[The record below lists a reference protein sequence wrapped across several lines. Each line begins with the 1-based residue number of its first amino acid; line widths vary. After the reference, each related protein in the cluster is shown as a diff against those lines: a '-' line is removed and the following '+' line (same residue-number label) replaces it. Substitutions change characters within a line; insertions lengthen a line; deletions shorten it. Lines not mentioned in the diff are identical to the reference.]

1 MSQLEP
7 IETIRLAQDLKLDE
21 LPHGCLTRLK
31 VVLSH
36 DGMGQ
41 PIWVPVMVFRGEKPG
56 PVFGI
61 TAALHG
67 NEVNGIPVIHQLFQK
82 LDRNLRGTVVAVP
95 VVNVPGYN
103 ARTRT
108 FTDGVDLNTIMP
120 GKADGTDSEIYAH
133 RLSERLIRH
142 FNFLVDLHTASFG
155 RINSLY
161 VRADLS
167 DEMTAKMAY
176 LQRPQ
181 IILQNQ
187 PSDGTLRGHA
197 MDLGIP
203 AITVEIGNPH
213 LFQPEFIR
221 LSLSGLRAV
230 LSEVGMVRKRH
241 RSPGPPPV
249 LCRSSNWIYA
259 DRGGILEVFPNVKD
273 EVEKGQVIARITTVF
288 GEVVREY
295 RAPYDGI
302 VIGKSVEPVGQS
314 GARIL
319 HLGTKYSDQE
329 LQAFKKE
336 IDVQNLGQMPVD
348 A

>member
-1 MSQLEP
+1 MQA
-7 IETIRLAQDLKLDE
+7 IRTVQSLDLQD

-31 VVLSH
+31 VVLTH
-36 DGMGQ
+36 DGLGQ

-67 NEVNGIPVIHQLFQK
+67 NEVNGIPVIHRLFQK

-103 ARTRT
+103 ARIRT
-108 FTDGVDLNTIMP
+108 FTDGRDLNTLMP
-120 GKADGTDSEIYAH
+120 GSEHGNDANAYAY
-133 RLSERLIRH
+133 RLSDRIIRH
-142 FNFLVDLHTASFG
+142 FNYLVDLHTASFG

-161 VRADLS
+161 VRADLT
-167 DEMTAKMAY
+167 DETTAKMAY

-213 LFQPEFIR
+213 RFQPEFIK
-221 LSLSGLRAV
+221 LSLAGLRAV
-230 LSEVGMVRKRH
+230 LSEAGMMRKRH
-241 RSPGPPPV
+241 RAPSPPPV
-249 LCRSSNWIYA
+249 LCRDSYWIYA
-259 DRGGILEVFPNVKD
+259 DHGGLLEVFPNVTE
-273 EVEKGQVIARITTVF
+273 EVEKGQVIARLSNVF
-288 GEVVREY
+288 GEVIREY
-295 RAPYDGI
+295 RAPENGI
-302 VIGKSVEPVGQS
+302 VIGKSVDPVGQT

-319 HLGTKYSDQE
+319 HLGIKMDE
-329 LQAFKKE
+329 KALQAFKRELDVKNLTAPP
-336 IDVQNLGQMPVD
+336 IDG
-348 A
+348 

>member
-1 MSQLEP
+1 
-7 IETIRLAQDLKLDE
+7 
-21 LPHGCLTRLK
+21 
-31 VVLSH
+31 
-36 DGMGQ
+36 
-41 PIWVPVMVFRGEKPG
+41 MVFRGEKPG

-95 VVNVPGYN
+95 VTNVPGYN

-108 FTDGVDLNTIMP
+108 HTDGTDLNTIMP
-120 GKADGTDSEIYAH
+120 GRVDGNDAQVYAY
-133 RLSERLIRH
+133 RLSQRIVRH

-213 LFQPEFIR
+213 RFQPEFIR

-249 LCRSSNWIYA
+249 LCGNSYWIYA
-259 DRGGILEVFPNVKD
+259 DHGGLLEVFPNVKD
-273 EVEKGQVIARITTVF
+273 DVEKGQVIARLTNVF
-288 GEVVREY
+288 GDVVREY
-295 RAPYDGI
+295 RAPEDGI
-302 VIGKSVEPVGQS
+302 VIGKSVDPVGQT

-319 HLGTKYSDQE
+319 HLGQKYTDHA

-336 IDVQNLGQMPVD
+336 IDVQSLGMPVD
-348 A
+348 S

>member
-1 MSQLEP
+1 MQENET
-7 IETIRLAQDLKLDE
+7 IETIRLAQELDLE
-21 LPHGCLTRLK
+21 SLPHGCLTRLK

-36 DGMGQ
+36 NGLGQ
-41 PIWVPVMVFRGEKPG
+41 PVWVPVMVYRGEKPG

-95 VVNVPGYN
+95 VVNVPGFN

-108 FTDGVDLNTIMP
+108 FPDGTDLNTIMP
-120 GKADGTDSEIYAH
+120 GKKNGNDSHVYAH
-133 RLSERLIRH
+133 RLSERIIRH
-142 FNFLVDLHTASFG
+142 FDYLVDLHTASFG

-167 DEMTAKMAY
+167 DAMTAKMAY

-213 LFQPEFIR
+213 RFQPEFIR

-230 LSEVGMVRKRH
+230 LSEAGMVRKRH

-249 LCRSSNWIYA
+249 LCRSSYWIYA
-259 DRGGILEVFPNVKD
+259 DHGGLLEVFPNVRDNVAKD
-273 EVEKGQVIARITTVF
+273 QVIGRVTNVF
-288 GEVVREY
+288 GEVIREY
-295 RAPYDGI
+295 RAPEDGV
-302 VIGKSVEPVGQS
+302 VIGKSVDPVGQT

-319 HLGTKYSDQE
+319 HLGIKYSDQA
-329 LQAFKKE
+329 LQAFQKE
-336 IDVQNLGQMPVD
+336 IGVQQCSSPPID
-348 A
+348 T